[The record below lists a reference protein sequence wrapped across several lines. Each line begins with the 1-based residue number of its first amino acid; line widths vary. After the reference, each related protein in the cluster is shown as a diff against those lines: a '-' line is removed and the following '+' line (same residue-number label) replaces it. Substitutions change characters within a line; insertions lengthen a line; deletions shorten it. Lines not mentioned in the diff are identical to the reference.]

1 MSEESYFNKALAN
14 FTYDVACGGA
24 IRHMADKGYTVKQIS
39 ERLDYPVSYE
49 KIQRTVCHH
58 LLEKGIL
65 RSELPDFSE
74 AAKDV
79 EYIREY
85 DRFGHSSFRKKEKE
99 RTAPIQNAEW
109 KKCRFSAKNGEELQ
123 QFLSRKARENG
134 EEYSYI
140 SCDFGMYGE
149 SDKLYGYLDSRQREY
164 IHGILW
170 QKKRM
175 YHRLDY
181 RMMEIARKLFLCD
194 DYEMICY
201 FGKTGEEIAISPLP
215 SFPKSDKLVISIRE

>member
-1 MSEESYFNKALAN
+1 MSEESYFNRALAS

-24 IRHMADKGYTVKQIS
+24 IRHMAEKGYTVKQIS

-49 KIQRTVCHH
+49 KIQKTVYRH

-65 RSELPDFSE
+65 RLEPPDFSD
-74 AAKDV
+74 AGKDI

-85 DRFGHSSFRKKEKE
+85 DRFGRLTFRKREKE
-99 RTAPIQNAEW
+99 RTAPIQDACL
-109 KKCRFSAKNGEELQ
+109 KKCRFSGKSGEELLQ
-123 QFLSRKARENG
+123 LLSKKMRENG

-149 SDKLYGYLDSRQREY
+149 NGKPYGYLNSRQKEY
-164 IHGILW
+164 IDGILW
-170 QKKRM
+170 QKRRM

-181 RMMEIARKLFLCD
+181 RMAEIAGKLFACD
-194 DYEMICY
+194 GYEMICY
-201 FGKTGEEIAISPLP
+201 FGKTGEE
-215 SFPKSDKLVISIRE
+215 LVISAQISNGQ

>member
-1 MSEESYFNKALAN
+1 MSEESYFNQALAD

-39 ERLDYPVSYE
+39 ERLDYPVSYG
-49 KIQRTVCHH
+49 KIQKTVSHY

-65 RSELPDFSE
+65 CSKLPDFSE
-74 AAKDV
+74 AAADV

-99 RTAPIQNAEW
+99 RTAPIQNIIW
-109 KKCRFSAKNGEELQ
+109 KKSSFFAENGEKLQ
-123 QFLSRKARENG
+123 QFLSKKTQENG

-140 SCDFGMYGE
+140 SCDFGMYEE

-170 QKKRM
+170 KQKRM

-181 RMMEIARKLFLCD
+181 RMMEIAGKLSACD
-194 DYEMICY
+194 GYEMVCY
-201 FGKTGEEIAISPLP
+201 FGKTGEEI
-215 SFPKSDKLVISIRE
+215 VISAKIPNMPLLS